1 MGMVDM
7 DMGGMGLIPVAWNPV
22 PTLMLGA
29 ANRCTTGDLLT
40 LMDLGAAVIW
50 EDPDP

>member
-1 MGMVDM
+1 MADM
-7 DMGGMGLIPVAWNPV
+7 DMVGMVLTLAAWNLV
-22 PTLMLGA
+22 PTLMPGA